1 LNRPFMGPAEYKKV
15 RETWTERTASVAALP
30 LSMQLSDGGRSKK
43 ARASLFFDSGR
54 DMGKKIEKR
63 EITDGRARASTMAV
77 LRQGSIKGTKKCLQW
92 MVNYNTGTFDEG

>member
-1 LNRPFMGPAEYKKV
+1 
-15 RETWTERTASVAALP
+15 
-30 LSMQLSDGGRSKK
+30 
-43 ARASLFFDSGR
+43 
-54 DMGKKIEKR
+54 MGKKIEKR